1 VTLDKETKYFS
12 KNTLLAVE
20 LRSFF
25 AIFATCDIPNKSNYS
40 KQHEFMLSQ
49 KLHDALNAQVNAEL
63 WSAYLYLS
71 MSLDAESKGLKG
83 VANWFYVQFCEE
95 QAHARIFMN
104 YINSRDAKVELKTI
118 DEVPTTWDSALDMF
132 KETLNHE
139 RKVTA
144 LINNLAFIAN
154 EDRDFASINRIN
166 WFIDEQV
173 EEEENARDMIQAL
186 EAVEG
191 NKYGMY
197 MLDKELATRTY
208 TEPSP
213 LQTGAE

>member
-1 VTLDKETKYFS
+1 
-12 KNTLLAVE
+12 
-20 LRSFF
+20 
-25 AIFATCDIPNKSNYS
+25 
-40 KQHEFMLSQ
+40 MLSQ

-83 VANWFYVQFCEE
+83 VANWFHVQFCEE

-104 YINSRDAKVELKTI
+104 YINSRDAKVELKPI

-154 EDRDFASINRIN
+154 EDRDFASTNRIN

-173 EEEENARDMIQAL
+173 EEEESARDMIQAL